1 VTGGLRE
8 AMRDPRVAGA
18 LAGVAILLGG
28 YRFYAA
34 VRERPAQQPPAAVRE
49 AAAPAEGKIS
59 SPAGTPEAA
68 PRETAGAPKAV
79 QWSWER
85 NPFLRPDLIR
95 SAGGPGD
102 GTAKREPEG
111 GLLADLRG
119 TVITG
124 NHGIAIF
131 GDRLVPA
138 GGKVGEWTVENV
150 APYGVSL
157 RRGGETRTVEMFK
170 PSP

>member
-1 VTGGLRE
+1 MTGGLRE

-34 VRERPAQQPPAAVRE
+34 VR
-49 AAAPAEGKIS
+49 
-59 SPAGTPEAA
+59 
-68 PRETAGAPKAV
+68 
-79 QWSWER
+79 
-85 NPFLRPDLIR
+85 
-95 SAGGPGD
+95 
-102 GTAKREPEG
+102 AKREPEG

-138 GGKVGEWTVENV
+138 GGKVGEWTVEKV